1 LLLEQDGREVTL
13 RAGDMTMLD
22 PSRAWVVAEIDNES
36 ERQTFDTSASVD
48 VIWLNRRCGR
58 QVPRTLC

>member
-1 LLLEQDGREVTL
+1 VML

-22 PSRAWVVAEIDNES
+22 PPRARGGIAEIDNES

-48 VIWLNRRCGR
+48 VIWVNFGAGRR
-58 QVPRTLC
+58 VSRTLC